1 MAELKK
7 KRFMRSK
14 AFYSLLG
21 VIAFAVISDQIIKY
35 MIETGMDYQQQIDVL
50 PFLALFRVHN
60 NGIAFSMLSGLH
72 DLALIGLTIVV
83 IGFVSYLWWSTASAR
98 WGSRVGFALIIGG
111 AIGNL
116 IDRSLHGY
124 VIDYILFHL
133 PSWSFA
139 VFNLADAYI
148 SIGAALVVIEEIFV
162 WLRDRRAG
170 SGQRGKN

>member
-1 MAELKK
+1 MKN
-7 KRFMRSK
+7 K
-14 AFYSLLG
+14 AIYRLFS
-21 VIAFAVISDQIIKY
+21 VVAFAVISDQIVKY
-35 MIETGMDYQQQIDVL
+35 LVETGMDYQQQIDIL

-72 DLALIGLTIVV
+72 DLVLIGLTIVV
-83 IGFVSYLWWSTASAR
+83 VGFVSYLWWSTASSR
-98 WGSRVGFALIIGG
+98 WISRFGFALIIGG
-111 AIGNL
+111 AVGNL

-148 SIGAALVVIEEIFV
+148 SIGAALVVLEEILT
-162 WLRDRRAG
+162 WLRDRRAR
-170 SGQRGKN
+170 SGEPGEN

>member
-1 MAELKK
+1 MSI
-7 KRFMRSK
+7 KR
-14 AFYSLLG
+14 FYSLF
-21 VIAFAVISDQIIKY
+21 VIIIAAVLTDQIIKY
-35 MIETGMDYQQQIDVL
+35 LVETGMDYQQQIDVL

-60 NGIAFSMLSGLH
+60 EGIAFSMLSGMH
-72 DLALIGLTIVV
+72 DIALIVLTLVV
-83 IGFVSYLWWSTASAR
+83 IGFVTYLWWSTSTSR
-98 WGSRVGFALIIGG
+98 WISRAGFALIIGG

-148 SIGAALVVIEEIFV
+148 SAGAALVVIEEVFAWV
-162 WLRDRRAG
+162 KERKKRPDQAE
-170 SGQRGKN
+170 